1 MKHKYT
7 FAAMA
12 AFALA
17 ALLPSEAGFYWLAVG
32 IHHNAGNN
40 VNGGLGN
47 YLVLTNDDPEV
58 VYNPVKLYDV
68 RRTTDG
74 GTKLRKV
81 SGQSGTAPYE
91 GCPKGGAHYDLTL
104 PIRDAEGN
112 VFTFVGLENEAFKG
126 NNFIGS
132 IKLPDTMEYINY
144 AAFWQAYYLAD
155 FQWPSDVSNL
165 RMGGRTFDTC
175 TRLVGPMEWPEGLAN
190 PGDRP
195 FTDCTALV
203 GFGGPSVTNVG
214 DNAFQNCPAL
224 RMIEFGEGESVTF
237 GNVAFQGDSALKT
250 VLFHDAPPVLNKY
263 ILGFDPSNG
272 SGVGNSVLDWWG
284 SAGATVYVPFNAAK
298 DGPTAKWAA
307 FKTAFEA
314 AKMGNEVTWPT
325 DNGDGTWTDGRIYNV
340 QFNKSVKLRFWNPD
354 AATTSAL
361 LAY

>member
-91 GCPKGGAHYDLTL
+91 GCPRGGAHYDLTL

-237 GNVAFQGDSALKT
+237 GNVAFQGDSTGGA
-250 VLFHDAPPVLNKY
+250 APARRSTSRSTPRRTARP
-263 ILGFDPSNG
+263 PSG
-272 SGVGNSVLDWWG
+272 RRSRRRSRRPKW
-284 SAGATVYVPFNAAK
+284 ATKSPGQPTTATAR
-298 DGPTAKWAA
+298 GPTA
-307 FKTAFEA
+307 E
-314 AKMGNEVTWPT
+314 
-325 DNGDGTWTDGRIYNV
+325 
-340 QFNKSVKLRFWNPD
+340 S
-354 AATTSAL
+354 TTCNSTSL
-361 LAY
+361 